1 MHGKN
6 GLSVVVTHHLQRG
19 KFALPCRFRC
29 HIICHL
35 KIGFLMILRSDEVYF
50 LGSYF
55 SDSNVVASAEQFKID
70 AQSSVSQ
77 LSHIIL

>member
-1 MHGKN
+1 
-6 GLSVVVTHHLQRG
+6 
-19 KFALPCRFRC
+19 
-29 HIICHL
+29 
-35 KIGFLMILRSDEVYF
+35 MILRSDEVYF